1 MIRHRISPGARY
13 KPLPTPKLPAG
24 QPLAVLLLLVGQI
37 FLLPAMSAS
46 QAGEHPIE
54 RPLLPELSP
63 ADAGVG
69 AKVPVLRSRLTG
81 FPGHGDNLSGGG
93 TGVHFLD
100 EARHMH
106 GMGVRFQPLAPAA
119 GALAFEATHIKH
131 VVGGTG
137 PGQMSGLNNVWSLA
151 ANRRML
157 ENRLLLQGEYAVS
170 HQLQEQTG
178 PAARQGGAAHSLLAR
193 YQGTPSSLAGRP
205 SRWGL
210 EFSRAYADAGFW
222 SLANLDHAR
231 ERVVDR
237 AAGHLGWGALDAKA
251 SYSRANEVRP
261 DGLPALRLDTQAA
274 ELNYHTPAPAWMPGK
289 GAWLGE
295 MRYRLAMQRQ
305 WTGYASGGSAAP
317 DLYTETA
324 NLTAHFAPGPWWWE
338 LGHAYATTYDAG
350 SGTLLNGNDSTSLRL
365 HLPLGKR
372 LSLMPEVTWGRIEG
386 PWGNDDRSMVTGSLG
401 SSATLMRER
410 LNARVMLLA
419 SHQYGEGTAL
429 DTRMVGVESSLSWAL
444 RTPRTHAPGIH
455 LSLSGRYQ
463 QTETEGAA
471 VHAPADYQAMAQVE
485 FSWSSVN

>member
-1 MIRHRISPGARY
+1 MIRHSISPGSRHKA
-13 KPLPTPKLPAG
+13 LPTPKSPAG
-24 QPLAVLLLLVGQI
+24 QSLAGLLLLVGQI
-37 FLLPAMSAS
+37 FLLPITGTS

-54 RPLLPELSP
+54 TTLLPELSA
-63 ADAGVG
+63 ADAGAA

-81 FPGHGDNLSGGG
+81 FPGHGDKLMGGG
-93 TGVHFLD
+93 AGVHFLD
-100 EARHMH
+100 EEHRMQ
-106 GMGVRFQPLAPAA
+106 GMGARFQPFSPAA
-119 GALAFEATHIKH
+119 GALALEATHIKH

-137 PGQMSGLNNVWSLA
+137 TGQMSGQNNAWSLA

-170 HQLQEQTG
+170 HQFHEQAG
-178 PAARQGGAAHSLLAR
+178 PTARQGGAAHSLLAR

-222 SLANLDHAR
+222 SLANLNHAR

-251 SYSRANEVRP
+251 SYSRASEIRP

-274 ELNYHTPAPAWMPGK
+274 ELNYHTSAPTWMPGK

-295 MRYRLAMQRQ
+295 MRYRLALQRQ

-324 NLTAHFAPGPWWWE
+324 SLSAHFAPGPWWWE
-338 LGHAYATTYDAG
+338 LGHAYAATYEAG
-350 SGTLLNGNDSTSLRL
+350 SGTLLNGHDSTSLRL
-365 HLPLGKR
+365 HLPLGER
-372 LSLMPEVTWGRIEG
+372 LSLMPKITWGRFEG
-386 PWGNDDRSMVTGSLG
+386 PGGNDDRNLVTGSLG
-401 SSATLMRER
+401 SSTTLMRER
-410 LNARVMLLA
+410 LNARVVLLA
-419 SHQYGEGTAL
+419 SHQYGEGPAL
-429 DTRMVGVESSLSWAL
+429 NTRMVGVESSLSWAL
-444 RTPRTHAPGIH
+444 RTPRAHAPGIN
-455 LSLSGRYQ
+455 LSLSGRYR
-463 QTETEGAA
+463 QTETQGAA
-471 VHAPADYQAMAQVE
+471 VPAPADYQAMAQFE